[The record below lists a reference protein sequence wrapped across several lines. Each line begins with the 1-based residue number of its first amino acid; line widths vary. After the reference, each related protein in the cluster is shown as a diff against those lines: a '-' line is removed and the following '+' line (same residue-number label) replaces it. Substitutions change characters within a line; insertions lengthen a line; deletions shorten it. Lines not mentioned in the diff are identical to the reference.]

1 MRLTGFF
8 KLPKH
13 EKFKY
18 NPIYYNEEKEER
30 EQRIKR
36 IKQEL
41 KLEGE
46 EGEKKAIHITNIKGQ
61 FHRGSRLKSREKRR
75 ANLRVF
81 VILIILILFFYFL
94 LA

>member
-8 KLPKH
+8 RLPKH

-18 NPIYYNEEKEER
+18 NPIYYNEEKVAQ

-36 IKQEL
+36 IKKEL
-41 KLEGE
+41 ELEGE
-46 EGEKKAIHITNIKGQ
+46 EGEKKAVSISNIKGQ
-61 FHRGSRLKSREKRR
+61 FHRGSRLNSSEKRKS
-75 ANLRVF
+75 NLRVF
-81 VILIILILFFYFL
+81 VILIILIVLFYLL